1 MGKASITIAIN
12 ARWNGQALERAEKS
26 LQKMAALAA
35 ASNASTSRDLARSGS
50 EIAKSASSL
59 YNLGKATEKVGQTLT
74 DYVTVPLVAVGAY
87 SGVMATQ
94 FDSALADV
102 RKTSDLTEAQLA
114 SLARSALELSTTQP
128 ISAAQILSV
137 EALGAQLGVS
147 DEALEDFSMT
157 VNGLDIATN
166 LNAEQAATQLAQF
179 ANITNMAEG
188 DYSRFGSTIVAL
200 GNNLATTESNISNMA
215 MRLAAA
221 GDIAGLSEAEIL
233 GMAGAMSSLG
243 IKAEAGGS
251 AMTTIIS
258 KISKAVSSGGDELNK
273 FAEVAGMS
281 AQEFKTAWE
290 TDAMGALESL
300 LSGIKR
306 LDEGGQDMNVTL
318 GELGINE
325 IRQSDAMRRLANNTD
340 VLTDAV
346 DLATGAWEKNS
357 ALTDEVAARNETM
370 ASRLQTLKNKVD
382 NIAISIGSVLMESL
396 LGAADSFSPLLEAG
410 SQLASSFARADEGTQ
425 QLAVGLAAAAA
436 AAGPFLQ
443 VVGKVEQA
451 LGAAGVQVGK
461 AKQSFAVYKDAL
473 ATTDG
478 NQMKVYASA
487 DTMAS
492 KLGLAR
498 NATIKAAGSV
508 ENYTK
513 QFSKMNTSAKQVA
526 ATQEKLNKVSAQLSG
541 SWSDLSASGVENYN
555 ALRKQE
561 KAYESTLQK
570 QRDAFEE
577 SSKLVTQWSGS
588 DKEARKAADGVRE
601 LNDILDKNASSMSS
615 AGTAVQKTS
624 GVMSTLRTG
633 ATMAADGLKAL
644 WASVGPMVAITAVG
658 AGIAYFAEQAALAA
672 AHADLMANATKNV
685 GTIMDEA
692 RGSAESFGDGVT
704 PLGEV
709 LDDAAQS
716 MQEFHRSVED
726 TYGEIE
732 VQAKSLDEYVA
743 TIEELANQ
751 SDLGATDQA
760 RLKAAVEGFNSITG
774 ESIEVLDAQNGKIS
788 ESVDKINEL
797 AGAWERAA
805 RMEAASNLL
814 TEAQENKIKAQ
825 EAHNRLLD
833 EYNHRVETYID
844 SQKKAGQAVDE
855 HEAELYALDTTI
867 TDANGNQQRLGDA
880 LEESAKMLEAAGDDV
895 KYLTDSYGLLSSELD
910 TGLIDSITELPA
922 AMQDIGAKAGEAL
935 QKGIEEGTISASV
948 ASDFISDVVGG
959 KFGELPEAAQKVGNY
974 AMVRLAEGV
983 ASGKVEVEE
992 AAEFMNTSVERVI
1005 DQLPEEAQPAGM
1017 QFVSTLADAISDNA
1031 IEVEDATSLMSD
1043 GVVKALGNLPN
1054 TAYDEANSAID
1065 AVVGAIKDGAVDTE
1079 EAASLLVDAADGQIK
1094 RLPEDL
1100 PKPVREAMVAL
1111 AAEVS
1116 GAEPQIVEAAGKIST
1131 ALEDSSS
1138 EFLDIMS
1145 SFGNFDLGDFSTKLA
1160 QAGVSIQDL
1169 SKVGTD
1175 HMSLLAQS
1183 VKGNMDQMVWAIE
1196 NYDSIEIGDKEGV
1209 VRIEDG
1215 QLVDANNNVYTWN
1228 GTEFVDKDGRI
1239 FVDSAELETAT
1250 GELQEYAVLGMPD
1263 KDGKIS
1269 VDDVEL
1275 VDANGEILKW
1285 DGTQFSNK
1293 DGSVTVDISEL
1304 DLAELGIE
1312 EYEGKELRDKKGKVS
1327 VDDGDLE
1334 GTIHQIG
1341 LYEGAGMS
1349 DKSATVDVD
1358 DTGLVGATVSIGQY
1372 EGTVVSDK
1380 NGVVTIET
1388 TDLDTGTTKLLEY
1401 DGISLREK
1409 SSTAEVT
1416 GNAVDGTA
1424 VSSLGVTNDELQAM
1438 TGKSVPGEIVG
1449 NATDLYTSSLIATNK
1464 EALSTL
1470 EGKTVPGQIAGN
1482 AAEFPTAGYIAANNE
1497 ALMLLTGKTVPGQI
1511 TGNAASYPTAGY
1523 ITAANNALMLLAGK
1537 TVPGQ
1542 VSGNA
1547 ALAGTAGT
1555 IWGTNTA
1562 LLGLTSR
1569 YVTGQ
1574 VNGNVPTYAAK
1585 TAADQTTAS
1594 VLGLTSKTITGQVNG
1609 NVPSYAAKTATDQTN
1624 SSMDD
1629 MRSRSI
1635 TAQVNGNVPGGGPAS
1650 NVRNTNSAMS
1660 AMQSKTVTA
1669 QVNGNAMSVA
1679 GSIWDT
1685 VSAIGSLA
1693 SRTVTATI
1701 NTVRNIITRES
1712 AAGGFA
1718 LHADGGI
1725 VPRYHA
1731 PGGIATRAVPLDIVG
1746 EAGAEAIVPL
1756 TNRKYAMPF
1765 VGMIAEETSKAMRHR
1780 DMRVTN
1786 NTNVYING
1794 AEIKAKSPRA
1804 LDAIQVLFDEFGIT
1818 EGMGVV

>member
-26 LQKMAALAA
+26 LQKLAALAA

-114 SLARSALELSTTQP
+114 SLARGALELSTTQP

-147 DEALEDFSMT
+147 DEALEDFSVT

-251 AMTTIIS
+251 AMTTIMS
-258 KISKAVSSGGDELNK
+258 KISQAVSLGGDDLNK

-281 AQEFKTAWE
+281 AQEFSTAWE
-290 TDAMGALESL
+290 TDAMGAMESL
-300 LSGIKR
+300 LTGIKR
-306 LDEGGQDMNVTL
+306 LDEEGLQDMNVTL
-318 GELGINE
+318 ADLGITE

-340 VLTDAV
+340 VLTEAV
-346 DLATGAWEKNS
+346 DLATSAWEENS
-357 ALTDEVAARNETM
+357 ALQNEVAARNDTM
-370 ASRLQTLKNKVD
+370 ASRLQTLKNQVD

-396 LGAADSFSPLLEAG
+396 LGAADGFSPLLEAG

-451 LGAAGVQVGK
+451 LGTVGVQVGK
-461 AKQSFAVYKDAL
+461 AKQNFAVYKDAL

-601 LNDILDKNASSMSS
+601 LNDILDKNASSVSS
-615 AGTAVQKTS
+615 AGAAVQKTS
-624 GVMSTLRTG
+624 GFMSTLRSG

-672 AHADLMANATKNV
+672 AHADLMANATKDV

-844 SQKKAGQAVDE
+844 SQKKAGEAVDE

-880 LEESAKMLEAAGDDV
+880 LEESSKMLEAAGDDV

-910 TGLIDSITELPA
+910 TELIDSITELPA

-948 ASDFISDVVGG
+948 ASDFIADVVGG

-992 AAEFMNTSVERVI
+992 AAEFMNTSVERVL

-1017 QFVSTLADAISDNA
+1017 QFVSTLADAIAGNA

-1054 TAYDEANSAID
+1054 NAYDEANSAID
-1065 AVVGAIKDGAVDTE
+1065 AMVGAIKDGKVDTE
-1079 EAASLLVDAADGQIK
+1079 EAASLLVDAADGQIR

-1116 GAEPQIVEAAGKIST
+1116 GAEPKIVEAAGKIST
-1131 ALEDSSS
+1131 QLEAMSGDFI
-1138 EFLDIMS
+1138 ETMS
-1145 SFGNFDLGDFSTKLA
+1145 SFGDFDIETFSTKLA
-1160 QAGVSIQDL
+1160 QAGVSFEDL
-1169 SKVGTD
+1169 KNIGSEN
-1175 HMSLLAQS
+1175 MSLLAAS
-1183 VKGNMDQMVWAIE
+1183 VQGNMDQMVWALE

-1215 QLVDANNNVYTWN
+1215 QLVDANDNIYTWN

-1263 KDGKIS
+1263 KNGKIS
-1269 VDDVEL
+1269 VDDVQL

-1312 EYEGKELRDKKGKVS
+1312 EYEGKELKDKKGKVS

-1358 DTGLVGATVSIGQY
+1358 DTGLVGATVRIGQY
-1372 EGTVVSDK
+1372 EGTVISDK

-1388 TDLDTGTTKLLEY
+1388 TDLETGTTKLLEY

-1416 GNAVDGTA
+1416 GNAVDGSA

-1438 TGKSVPGEIVG
+1438 TGKSVIGEV
-1449 NATDLYTSSLIATNK
+1449 T
-1464 EALSTL
+1464 
-1470 EGKTVPGQIAGN
+1470 GN
-1482 AAEFPTAGYIAANNE
+1482 AADQITSGYIAA
-1497 ALMLLTGKTVPGQI
+1497 
-1511 TGNAASYPTAGY
+1511 
-1523 ITAANNALMLLAGK
+1523 
-1537 TVPGQ
+1537 
-1542 VSGNA
+1542 
-1547 ALAGTAGT
+1547 
-1555 IWGTNTA
+1555 TNTA
-1562 LLGLTSR
+1562 LSMLSDK
-1569 YVTGQ
+1569 YVTGQVNGNAPVTGTAGIITGTRNAIAAMFSKSVTSQ
-1574 VNGNVPTYAAK
+1574 VNGNVPTYAAMN
-1585 TAADQTTAS
+1585 AIDDTTAS
-1594 VLGLTSKTITGQVNG
+1594 QKLLPNKYVTS
-1609 NVPSYAAKTATDQTN
+1609 
-1624 SSMDD
+1624 
-1629 MRSRSI
+1629 
-1635 TAQVNGNVPGGGPAS
+1635 QVNGNVPGYAAS
-1650 NVRNTNSAMS
+1650 
-1660 AMQSKTVTA
+1660 
-1669 QVNGNAMSVA
+1669 
-1679 GSIWDT
+1679 
-1685 VSAIGSLA
+1685 SAIKDTTSAQRNLPNRYVSSQVSGSALTA
-1693 SRTVTATI
+1693 ASPIWNAVNAINSLQSRTVYV
-1701 NTVRNIITRES
+1701 NVVQNVMQTVSKVQS
-1712 AAGGFA
+1712 AISNAVSSAFHASGGFA

-1818 EGMGVV
+1818 EGMGVM